1 MADAAQHGACEGP
14 RAGLTPSAGSCQP
27 VERMPAGP
35 DDTRAGEAHSH
46 PVDTATV
53 IANAMTDY
61 LLASGASKAP
71 ATRAPAHMAAWL
83 DARGYR
89 LVRPPAPHPADQ
101 GGPSELTRIASSI
114 DWHSADLTSEAK
126 SEIVREIIDAVTTA
140 ATVSTDKRQST
151 PLGARHPS
159 PFRPT
164 IVRST
169 TAGTERGA
177 EEPAESPSGYPQV
190 NARSVNAQPC
200 SIELYGSRRESVP
213 LRSVPATSSG
223 PVQAETPLRA
233 SVELP
238 EPIRPAGYAERD
250 PYKVTWAGGVHLLG
264 ARILVIPCRTVNS
277 PDDARAHAAAVLA
290 AAARMR
296 R

>member
-1 MADAAQHGACEGP
+1 
-14 RAGLTPSAGSCQP
+14 
-27 VERMPAGP
+27 
-35 DDTRAGEAHSH
+35 
-46 PVDTATV
+46 VDTATV

-61 LLASGASKAP
+61 LLASGTNKAP
-71 ATRAPAHMAAWL
+71 AKRAPAHMAAWL

-89 LVRPPAPHPADQ
+89 LVRPPAPHPAEQDDRN
-101 GGPSELTRIASSI
+101 EFTRIASSI
-114 DWHSADLTSEAK
+114 DWRSAGITSEAK
-126 SEIVREIIDAVTTA
+126 SEIVRQIIDAVTAA

-151 PLGARHPS
+151 PRGARHPS
-159 PFRPT
+159 SFRPT

-169 TAGTERGA
+169 TAGTERA
-177 EEPAESPSGYPQV
+177 AEVEEPAEAPSASSAYTQV
-190 NARSVNAQPC
+190 NAHGANAQPC
-200 SIELYGSRRESVP
+200 SIELYGSRRESVS
-213 LRSVPATSSG
+213 LHSVPATSPG
-223 PVQAETPLRA
+223 PAQAETPLRA

-277 PDDARAHAAAVLA
+277 PEDARAHAAAVLA

>member
-1 MADAAQHGACEGP
+1 M
-14 RAGLTPSAGSCQP
+14 
-27 VERMPAGP
+27 
-35 DDTRAGEAHSH
+35 
-46 PVDTATV
+46 

-61 LLASGASKAP
+61 LLASGTNKAP

-89 LVRPPAPHPADQ
+89 LVRPPAPHPDEQ
-101 GGPSELTRIASSI
+101 GDRDELTRIASSI
-114 DWHSADLTSEAK
+114 DWHSAGITNEAK
-126 SEIVREIIDAVTTA
+126 NEIVRQIIDAVTSA
-140 ATVSTDKRQST
+140 ATVSTEKRQSA

-159 PFRPT
+159 RFRPT

-169 TAGTERGA
+169 TAGTERA
-177 EEPAESPSGYPQV
+177 AEVEEPADAPSASSAYAQLNTHGS
-190 NARSVNAQPC
+190 NAEPY
-200 SIELYGSRRESVP
+200 SIELYGSRRKSMP
-213 LRSVPATSSG
+213 LRSVPETSPG
-223 PVQAETPLRA
+223 PAQAGTPLRA

-238 EPIRPAGYAERD
+238 EPIRPVGYAERD

-264 ARILVIPCRTVNS
+264 ARILVIPCRTVYS
-277 PDDARAHAAAVLA
+277 PEEARAHAAAVLA